1 MQKEIAKRLI
11 EVRDL
16 IDFLDD
22 GYHNQDIHNL
32 IKISNE
38 LFLKLNEENQ
48 RKVQDW
54 YDRKYGAS

>member
-16 IDFLDD
+16 IDYLDD
-22 GYHNQDIHNL
+22 GYHSKDVDNL

-38 LFLKLNEENQ
+38 L
-48 RKVQDW
+48 
-54 YDRKYGAS
+54 Y

>member
-16 IDFLDD
+16 IDYLDD
-22 GYHNQDIHNL
+22 GYHSTDVDNL

-38 LFLKLNEENQ
+38 LYSKLIPANQ
-48 RKVQDW
+48 EKFRIWLEK
-54 YDRKYGAS
+54 KYGG